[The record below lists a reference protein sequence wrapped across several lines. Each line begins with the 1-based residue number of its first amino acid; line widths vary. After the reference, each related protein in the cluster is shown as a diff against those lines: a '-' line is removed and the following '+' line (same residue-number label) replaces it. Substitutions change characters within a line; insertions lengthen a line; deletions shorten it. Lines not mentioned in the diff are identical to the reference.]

1 MIEWGRRPDL
11 AEVTNLG
18 KKLSEMSLE
27 ELWDL
32 FPIFLVAHSDKWQL
46 HYREIEALLKR
57 GLSKCPVTRISHI
70 GSTAVPGIWAKDI
83 VDVLIEVSQDAEIAQ
98 TAAVLEACG
107 FFRMSAE
114 AGRISFNRGY
124 TDAGF
129 ADKVFHIHLR
139 YAGDHD
145 ELYFRDYLIAH
156 PQTAKEYEALKLELW
171 RQFAH
176 NRDAYTSG
184 KSGFVQNW
192 TKKAKEIYAGRY

>member
-1 MIEWGRRPDL
+1 MIKWNRRPEL
-11 AEVTNLG
+11 AEVRNLE
-18 KKLSEMSLE
+18 KELSEMSLE

-46 HYREIEALLKR
+46 HYREIKAQLKHE
-57 GLSKCPVTRISHI
+57 LSKCPVERISHI

-83 VDVLIEVSQDAEIAQ
+83 VDVLIEVSQDAEIAH

-107 FFRMSAE
+107 LIRMSTE

-124 TDAGF
+124 TTAGF

-156 PQTAKEYEALKLELW
+156 PQIAKEYEALKLELW

-184 KSGFVQNW
+184 KRDFVQKW
-192 TKKAKEIYAGRY
+192 TQKAKEIYAGRY